1 MTIDFENEDI
11 RNFILENRANNKPY
25 SKMRSNMQLR
35 KDIDRVMRILNTVD
49 SCNDL
54 HVYKSL
60 HYEALKYNLSGYSSV
75 RLGFTTK
82 YRLIFTEHDEGI
94 RICLIEISEHYGDK

>member
-1 MTIDFENEDI
+1 MTIEFENEDI
-11 RNFILENRANNKPY
+11 RNFILENKAKNKPY
-25 SKMRSNMQLR
+25 SKMKSNKQLR
-35 KDIDRVMRILNTVD
+35 TDLDRVMRILTIVD

-54 HVYKSL
+54 HGYRSL
-60 HYEALKYNLSGYSSV
+60 HYEALQYDLSGFSSV
-75 RLGFTTK
+75 RLGYTTK